1 MMGVME
7 VANSSK
13 PIVATIALL
22 RRARLR
28 NRERCAGPLWRPS
41 ERWRSGWDGEFESPS
56 LQRRVSNEPC
66 GCQVAMARYLALK
79 SYKCRAAPRSAR
91 DRRRSLRCEAL
102 IGGLV
107 SRKVGSGHFLDRQPV
122 G

>member
-1 MMGVME
+1 MGVME

-41 ERWRSGWDGEFESPS
+41 ERWRSGWDGEFESPL
-56 LQRRVSNEPC
+56 LQHGVKREPDFRRDPVDD
-66 GCQVAMARYLALK
+66 
-79 SYKCRAAPRSAR
+79 CRNF
-91 DRRRSLRCEAL
+91 D
-102 IGGLV
+102 
-107 SRKVGSGHFLDRQPV
+107 
-122 G
+122 